1 MLESLTLQGFKSFE
15 KRSRLEFQGGIC
27 AIIGPNGSG
36 KSNVVEALRWVTQQA
51 RSREL
56 RAGKATELIF
66 HGAGNKAALGVAEV
80 ELELALPQG
89 HLSLARRLY
98 SDGSGEQELMGKP
111 ARVKD
116 IHAALRGTGL
126 GPGGL
131 AIIGQGEVSRV
142 VQAEGRTLLGYV
154 QEAAGLSR
162 AVSARQDAEAQLQV
176 ADLALGDLER
186 EEEQLRAQL
195 SQLEREAAQAA
206 RERQTRLRL
215 LSLEDSL
222 LRARQE
228 ALLADISQLRQ
239 RAREQ
244 ARESQELGREIEFG
258 AAQLEEARQVTQR
271 LRGEQAAHLQ
281 AQELLRAAKRA
292 AEQQRLYAQHLEREA
307 AEARRD
313 LAALPQEAPAQA
325 ESAPLGAELAEV
337 RAQLSRLEEEERRL
351 SREREEELKR
361 AQAQARAQAQR
372 DTWAAEEARL
382 LAQRDADAPEL
393 EAARKEQSAA
403 EQELRLARERREAQ
417 ALAQARRAQLAR
429 ELEALALQL
438 RPLRAEALRLGQAL
452 DSYARYGEGP
462 RHALQSDHA
471 GIVGSVA
478 DLLEVPA
485 KHEVALQAALGRRL
499 EQVVVRS
506 AADAQDLIALL
517 KRLSGRATFLPLEL
531 LRARP
536 RRDAAL
542 LARAGV
548 VGNLADLCPSDP
560 PLVSEA
566 LLADTLLLESLPQA
580 TALARAFAARPRLV
594 TLEGEVIEPLG
605 SVSGGR
611 GGATFS
617 VLADQRRYHDLQD
630 EIEALQGQRAAL
642 EAELARLLV
651 PEAPPLTPLE
661 QRAQQAEKRVTRLEA
676 TAQARLERLDEVRQ
690 RQRETPAPT
699 LPPDAPDGTPLLAL
713 REEISALR
721 GRERDLQKALEEAR
735 EQERL
740 FQQWLSAQER
750 RAELQER
757 LRRSETAAAQAAAQ
771 LAAQED
777 EVRGRAEQV
786 GAAPD
791 LERAQERERQL
802 SARYGEL
809 VARQNRLRAA
819 LEDTRLNVARREGSL
834 QPISAGARLPGEARE

>member
-462 RHALQSDHA
+462 RRALQSDHA

-485 KHEVALQAALGRRL
+485 KYEVALQAALGRRL

-506 AADAQDLIALL
+506 AADAQDLIVLL
-517 KRLSGRATFLPLEL
+517 KRLGGRATFLPLEL
-531 LRARP
+531 LRAR
-536 RRDAAL
+536 
-542 LARAGV
+542 GWW
-548 VGNLADLCPSDP
+548 
-560 PLVSEA
+560 
-566 LLADTLLLESLPQA
+566 A
-580 TALARAFAARPRLV
+580 TWPTFAPATRPWCR
-594 TLEGEVIEPLG
+594 
-605 SVSGGR
+605 
-611 GGATFS
+611 
-617 VLADQRRYHDLQD
+617 
-630 EIEALQGQRAAL
+630 
-642 EAELARLLV
+642 
-651 PEAPPLTPLE
+651 
-661 QRAQQAEKRVTRLEA
+661 KRC
-676 TAQARLERLDEVRQ
+676 
-690 RQRETPAPT
+690 
-699 LPPDAPDGTPLLAL
+699 
-713 REEISALR
+713 
-721 GRERDLQKALEEAR
+721 
-735 EQERL
+735 
-740 FQQWLSAQER
+740 W
-750 RAELQER
+750 
-757 LRRSETAAAQAAAQ
+757 
-771 LAAQED
+771 
-777 EVRGRAEQV
+777 
-786 GAAPD
+786 
-791 LERAQERERQL
+791 
-802 SARYGEL
+802 
-809 VARQNRLRAA
+809 
-819 LEDTRLNVARREGSL
+819 
-834 QPISAGARLPGEARE
+834 PIRCC